1 MTPEAL
7 PLGELVV
14 LLALAVAGAA
24 LFERLRLPAIA
35 GFLVAGALVGPGGLG
50 LVADPEG
57 VRRIA
62 EIGVVF
68 LLFEIGLE
76 LPLER
81 LRSMGRSLVVG
92 ALQVSITLAAT
103 AGIAMWL
110 GVGVRTA
117 LLLGA
122 LVSMSSTALVIRLL
136 TERGELD
143 APHGQ
148 LALAILLFQDLCIV
162 PFLLAV
168 PLLASPEPLSA
179 VPILG
184 AFARAGVAGAAV
196 YAIARFALPRILSM
210 AANLRSRDIFSLVA
224 VLVVAGA
231 AVGAEELGLGLAV
244 GAFLAGLAV
253 STSPW
258 GHQLFAEVLPLRGVL
273 LGVFF
278 TAVGTLLDLG
288 SALDAPLAVA
298 SLLLA
303 STVLKAAV
311 VGVGA
316 LVVLGS
322 GLRVSLFSALSLAQ
336 TGEFSFV
343 LAGAAAAAGLLDGRL
358 EQAFV
363 AASVM
368 SLVATPFLMR
378 LGPFLLDRGSDGA
391 PTLAKEAPELDGHVV
406 LVGFGLTGRNLV
418 RVLDAIQVPWRAV
431 DLNPSVAREA
441 RARSEGRV
449 IFGDATRAAL
459 LERLGVARAR
469 VVVVA
474 VTDPLATRR
483 VVALV
488 RRLNPEAALLA
499 RTRYTR
505 DIDVLQTLGAS
516 EVVADELEAGID
528 LLTRVLRTLGRASG
542 AIESF
547 AEELRAE
554 GYALLQMPP
563 GLALDPWLAE
573 LLENVAT
580 EWVEVPEAFA
590 SAPIG
595 RLSLR
600 TRTGVNVLA
609 VERGDLNTPNPGPE
623 FTLQPGDRL
632 LVLGGAD
639 AIARLRS
646 LLAGEDAVR

>member
-1 MTPEAL
+1 MTEAL

-35 GFLVAGALVGPGGLG
+35 GYLVAGALVGPGGLG
-50 LVADPEG
+50 LVADLEG
-57 VRRIA
+57 VRRVA

-92 ALQVSITLAAT
+92 AIQVSVTLAAT
-103 AGIAMWL
+103 AGLAVSL
-110 GVGVRTA
+110 GVGGRTA

-122 LVSMSSTALVIRLL
+122 LVAMSSTALVIRLL
-136 TERGELD
+136 TERGEVD

-148 LALAILLFQDLCIV
+148 LAIAILLFQDLCIV

-179 VPILG
+179 MPILG
-184 AFARAGVAGAAV
+184 AFARAGLAGAAV

-273 LGVFF
+273 LGIFF

-298 SLLLA
+298 SLFLA
-303 STVLKAAV
+303 STVLKALV

-316 LVVLGS
+316 LVVLGL
-322 GLRVSLFSALSLAQ
+322 GVRASLFSALSLAQ

-343 LAGAAAAAGLLDGRL
+343 LAGAAAAAGLLDSGL

-378 LGPFLLDRGSDGA
+378 LGPFLLDRGEASAPSPAKGA
-391 PTLAKEAPELDGHVV
+391 DELEGHVV
-406 LVGFGLTGRNLV
+406 LVGFGLTGRNLA
-418 RVLDAIQVPWRAV
+418 RVLDAVQVPWRAV
-431 DLNPSVAREA
+431 DLNPSAAREA

-449 IFGDATRAAL
+449 IFGDATRVGL
-459 LERLGVARAR
+459 MEQLGVARAR

-483 VVALV
+483 IVTLV
-488 RRLNPEAALLA
+488 KRLNPEASLLA
-499 RTRYTR
+499 RTRFAH
-505 DIDVLQTLGAS
+505 DIDTLQTLGAS
-516 EVVADELEAGID
+516 EVVAEELEAGID
-528 LLTRVLRTLGRASG
+528 LVTRVLRGLGRPSG

-547 AEELRAE
+547 VEELRAE
-554 GYALLQMPP
+554 GYAQLQMPP

-573 LLENVAT
+573 LLEHVAT
-580 EWVEVPEAFA
+580 EWVEVPETFA

-595 RLSLR
+595 GLSLR
-600 TRTGVNVLA
+600 AHTGVNVLA

-623 FTLQPGDRL
+623 FMLQAGDRL
-632 LVLGGAD
+632 LVLGGSD
-639 AIARLRS
+639 SIVRLRS
-646 LLAGEDAVR
+646 LLAGEGAVG

>member
-1 MTPEAL
+1 MTEAL

-92 ALQVSITLAAT
+92 ALQVSVTLFAT
-103 AGIAMWL
+103 AGLAVWL
-110 GVGVRTA
+110 GVAGRTA
-117 LLLGA
+117 LVLGA
-122 LVSMSSTALVIRLL
+122 LVAMSSTALVIRLL
-136 TERGELD
+136 TERGEVD

-148 LALAILLFQDLCIV
+148 LAIAILLFQDLCIV

-179 VPILG
+179 MPILG
-184 AFARAGVAGAAV
+184 AFARAGLAGAAV

-231 AVGAEELGLGLAV
+231 AVGAEGLGLGLAV

-288 SALDAPLAVA
+288 TALDAPLAVA
-298 SLLLA
+298 SLFLA

-316 LVVLGS
+316 LVVLGI
-322 GLRVSLFSALSLAQ
+322 GIRASLFSS
-336 TGEFSFV
+336 ES
-343 LAGAAAAAGLLDGRL
+343 
-358 EQAFV
+358 
-363 AASVM
+363 ASVRR
-368 SLVATPFLMR
+368 SSPLFPWPR
-378 LGPFLLDRGSDGA
+378 PGSS
-391 PTLAKEAPELDGHVV
+391 PSCSPVQPLP
-406 LVGFGLTGRNLV
+406 
-418 RVLDAIQVPWRAV
+418 RAC
-431 DLNPSVAREA
+431 
-441 RARSEGRV
+441 
-449 IFGDATRAAL
+449 
-459 LERLGVARAR
+459 
-469 VVVVA
+469 
-474 VTDPLATRR
+474 
-483 VVALV
+483 
-488 RRLNPEAALLA
+488 
-499 RTRYTR
+499 
-505 DIDVLQTLGAS
+505 
-516 EVVADELEAGID
+516 
-528 LLTRVLRTLGRASG
+528 
-542 AIESF
+542 
-547 AEELRAE
+547 
-554 GYALLQMPP
+554 
-563 GLALDPWLAE
+563 
-573 LLENVAT
+573 
-580 EWVEVPEAFA
+580 
-590 SAPIG
+590 
-595 RLSLR
+595 
-600 TRTGVNVLA
+600 
-609 VERGDLNTPNPGPE
+609 
-623 FTLQPGDRL
+623 
-632 LVLGGAD
+632 
-639 AIARLRS
+639 
-646 LLAGEDAVR
+646 